1 MRSRVISAHLGV
13 GFSSGMK
20 IISLSPEELA
30 RRWQRL
36 RFVCL
41 SLLAEPL
48 SPHTHILFLLTPVCS
63 DFLEGLVALVFILIT
78 PFSDGCLGSNVDE
91 GRSEVR

>member
-1 MRSRVISAHLGV
+1 MRSRVLSAHLGV

-48 SPHTHILFLLTPVCS
+48 SPHTHFFVLTHMSFLTFSRASPL
-63 DFLEGLVALVFILIT
+63 LLVMPIT